1 METLGTLCDKLTI
14 IKLKQFHS
22 NDKDQLA
29 SLIEQERS
37 LEIEINDHI
46 SDAINGL
53 IPLNKLT
60 FRANKVF
67 SKKGN
72 EIAEIKGTIGQVV
85 SKLADVNCK
94 LWHEQD
100 KVYKFETVPANEKDV
115 VVKQLAV
122 LNLERTRCIDEIDN
136 NFKSAI
142 EKK

>member
-14 IKLKQFHS
+14 VKLKQFHS
-22 NDKDQLA
+22 SDKEQIA
-29 SLIEQERS
+29 SLAEQEAQ
-37 LEIEINDHI
+37 LQAEINDHI
-46 SDAINGL
+46 GDAVHGL

-60 FRANKVF
+60 FRANKVY

-72 EIAEIKGTIGQVV
+72 EVADVKGTIGQVFAR
-85 SKLADVNCK
+85 LADVNCK

-100 KVYKFETVPANEKDV
+100 KVYKFETVPANEKDAV
-115 VVKQLAV
+115 IKQLAV
-122 LNLERTRCIDEIDN
+122 LNLERTRCIDEIDH